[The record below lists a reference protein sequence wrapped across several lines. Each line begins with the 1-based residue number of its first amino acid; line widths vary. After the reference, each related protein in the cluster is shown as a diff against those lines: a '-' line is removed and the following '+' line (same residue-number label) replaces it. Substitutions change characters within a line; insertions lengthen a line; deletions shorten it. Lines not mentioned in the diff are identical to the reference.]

1 MAWLTKARH
10 WVFQLLRCP
19 LCRCRSSSALGCCA
33 GCASELFKPMA
44 NVDQVVL
51 GEYQG
56 ALKQA
61 VLALKFNHVTRL
73 SRLFGQALAHQVRRQ
88 GWQIDLVC
96 AVPLHLTRR
105 FGRGYNQAAL
115 IAKITAREL
124 AVPYRPV
131 LYRRRP
137 TRQQAKLGAAARR
150 ANVTEAFGCRT
161 LNGERV
167 LLIDDVITSGATITE
182 CSLALFEAGAHRV
195 QVAAVA
201 LAKAER

>member
-1 MAWLTKARH
+1 MAWLTGARH
-10 WVFQLLRCP
+10 WVFQLMRCP
-19 LCRCRSSSALGCCA
+19 LCHRHASSALGCCA
-33 GCASELFKPMA
+33 SCADGLFKPSSSA
-44 NVDQVVL
+44 DQVVL

-61 VLALKFNHVTRL
+61 VLAVKFRHTTRL
-73 SRLFGQALAHQVRRQ
+73 SWLFGKALAHQVRQ
-88 GWQIDLVC
+88 QAWQLDLVC
-96 AVPLHLTRR
+96 AVPLHIARR

-115 IAKITAREL
+115 IAKVAAREL

-137 TRQQAKLGAAARR
+137 TRQQAKLSAAARR
-150 ANVTEAFGCRT
+150 VNVTEAFGCRT

-182 CSLALFEAGAHRV
+182 CGLALFDAGARRV

>member
-1 MAWLTKARH
+1 MAWLTDLRH
-10 WVFQLLRCP
+10 WVFLLMRCP
-19 LCRCRSSSALGCCA
+19 LCRRRASSALGCCA
-33 GCASELFKPMA
+33 DCAKELFQPSSSA
-44 NVDQVVL
+44 DQLAL

-56 ALKQA
+56 RLKQA
-61 VLALKFNHVTRL
+61 VQALKFHHVTRL
-73 SRLFGQALAHQVRRQ
+73 SRLFGKALAQAVRQQAWQV
-88 GWQIDLVC
+88 DLVC

-105 FGRGYNQAAL
+105 LGRGYNQAAM

-137 TRQQAKLGAAARR
+137 TRQQAKLGAVARQS
-150 ANVTEAFGCRT
+150 NVAEAFGCRA

-182 CSLALFEAGAHRV
+182 CSLALFDAGAHRV

-201 LAKAER
+201 LAKAVR

>member
-1 MAWLTKARH
+1 
-10 WVFQLLRCP
+10 
-19 LCRCRSSSALGCCA
+19 
-33 GCASELFKPMA
+33 
-44 NVDQVVL
+44 
-51 GEYQG
+51 
-56 ALKQA
+56 

-96 AVPLHLTRR
+96 AVPLHFTRR
-105 FGRGYNQAAL
+105 FGRGYNQATL
-115 IAKITAREL
+115 IAKVAASEL

-201 LAKAER
+201 LAKAGR